1 MTSEQFGQSLEK
13 PQTEK
18 EKILK
23 SLHRLRFEFIEE
35 FPTEILLPDHPNYHL
50 YKCRTN
56 YFNGVSLKILR
67 LQHMGLINSPEAK
80 QECEDFFKFCDT
92 IRGTTRFY
100 QQEDIDKANKVLDCL
115 IKELS

>member
-1 MTSEQFGQSLEK
+1 MTSEQIGKNIETPQS
-13 PQTEK
+13 EK

-35 FPTEILLPDHPNYHL
+35 FPPEILLPDHPNYHL

-67 LQHMGLINSPEAK
+67 LRQMGLINSPKAT
-80 QECEDFFKFCDT
+80 QECEDFLKFCET
-92 IRGTTRFY
+92 IQGTTRFY

-115 IKELS
+115 IEELS